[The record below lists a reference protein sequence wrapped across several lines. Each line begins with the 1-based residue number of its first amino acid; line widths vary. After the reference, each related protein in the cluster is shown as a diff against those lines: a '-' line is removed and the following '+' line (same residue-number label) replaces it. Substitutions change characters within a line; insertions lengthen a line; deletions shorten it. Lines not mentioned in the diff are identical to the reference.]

1 MLMKIEHFKPPFLLK
16 ILYWI
21 SYTDTHRD
29 YGEGSYNVIKDGKEA
44 IQGGKSEALKL
55 LSLISLQITFQ
66 SKNENQSQIIRYIY
80 HNRYATVIKGICSE
94 EERMFDNLL

>member
-21 SYTDTHRD
+21 SYTHTHRD

-55 LSLISLQITFQ
+55 LLLIS
-66 SKNENQSQIIRYIY
+66 K
-80 HNRYATVIKGICSE
+80 
-94 EERMFDNLL
+94 LLREFMPVRLTIAPVKLLLDKDLEAN